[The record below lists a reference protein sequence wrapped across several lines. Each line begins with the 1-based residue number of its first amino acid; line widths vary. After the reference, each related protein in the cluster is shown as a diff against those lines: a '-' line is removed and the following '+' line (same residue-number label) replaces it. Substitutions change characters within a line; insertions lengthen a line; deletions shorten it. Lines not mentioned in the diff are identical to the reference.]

1 MGVKFVSNKDE
12 TLRLFDNPILEYCTH
27 IHPITPFIVYIPL
40 VLTLQISA
48 LQYLVL
54 SQQVLFPILGLLIW
68 TLFEYV
74 LHRYIFHYKPKTE
87 WGKKLHF
94 MSHGIHHDYPRDS
107 TRLVMP
113 LLLSLPLATI
123 LFIPTFLILGY
134 IGFSLFAGFLFGYV
148 CYDGIHYAAHHMQ
161 MKSKLGRFIQQYHLK
176 HHFLDDDNYYGVSS
190 PLWDIVFSTYPHKKK
205 KELHDTFDT

>member
-1 MGVKFVSNKDE
+1 
-12 TLRLFDNPILEYCTH
+12 LILH
-27 IHPITPFIVYIPL
+27 
-40 VLTLQISA
+40 ISA

-54 SQQVLFPILGLLIW
+54 SQQVLFPILGLVLW

-123 LFIPTFLILGY
+123 LFIPTFLFLGF
-134 IGFSLFAGFLFGYV
+134 IGNSLFAGFLLGYM
-148 CYDGIHYAAHHMQ
+148 CYDGIHYAAHHMHL
-161 MKSKLGRFIQQYHLK
+161 KSKLGRFIQQYHLK

-190 PLWDIVFSTYPHKKK
+190 PIWDIVFSTYPHKKN

>member
-27 IHPITPFIVYIPL
+27 IHPITPFIVYIPI
-40 VLTLQISA
+40 VLILHISA

-54 SQQVLFPILGLLIW
+54 SQQVLFPILGLVLW

-123 LFIPTFLILGY
+123 LFIPTFLFLGF
-134 IGFSLFAGFLFGYV
+134 IGNSLFAGFLLGYM
-148 CYDGIHYAAHHMQ
+148 CYDGIHYAAHHMHL
-161 MKSKLGRFIQQYHLK
+161 KSKIGRFIQQYHLK

-190 PLWDIVFSTYPHKKK
+190 PIWDIVFSTYPHKNN

>member
-54 SQQVLFPILGLLIW
+54 SQQVLFPILGLVIW

-161 MKSKLGRFIQQYHLK
+161 MKSKIGRFIQQYHLK

-190 PLWDIVFSTYPHKKK
+190 PLWDIVFSKYPHKKK
-205 KELHDTFDT
+205 KELHDTFDK

>member
-27 IHPITPFIVYIPL
+27 IHPITPFIVYIPI
-40 VLTLQISA
+40 VLILHISA

-54 SQQVLFPILGLLIW
+54 SQQVLFPILGLVLW

-123 LFIPTFLILGY
+123 LFIPTFLFFGIFRKFSFC
-134 IGFSLFAGFLFGYV
+134 GFSFRLYV
-148 CYDGIHYAAHHMQ
+148 
-161 MKSKLGRFIQQYHLK
+161 L
-176 HHFLDDDNYYGVSS
+176 
-190 PLWDIVFSTYPHKKK
+190 
-205 KELHDTFDT
+205 